1 MKFLEK
7 LSLTLFSIIV
17 LILSLVMC
25 LLVFGWVRIST
36 VLFLLQ
42 TVLAI
47 PTAVNIILVISVVLM
62 LLAVKCI
69 FFSTKVKENTEKSD
83 GILLE
88 NESGKL
94 LISVSTIEN
103 LVKGVVATFYSV
115 KDSKCKVELDR
126 QANNVKVYLNL
137 KVTADTII
145 KELSSKIQ
153 DKIKETVKQ
162 ATELEIKEIN
172 IEVEDI
178 ESEKQEK

>member
-1 MKFLEK
+1 MKFIEK
-7 LSLTLFSIIV
+7 LSLTIFSILI

-25 LLVFGWVRIST
+25 LLAFGWLKTST

-42 TVLAI
+42 TALAM
-47 PTAVNIILVISVVLM
+47 PTAVNIILVVSVILM
-62 LLAVKCI
+62 LLAIKCI
-69 FFSTKVKENTEKSD
+69 FFSSTTKENSEKSD

-88 NESGKL
+88 NENGKL

-103 LVKGVVATFYSV
+103 LVKGVVNTFYSV

-126 QANNVKVYLNL
+126 QVNNVKVDLNL

-145 KELSSKIQ
+145 KELSVDIQ

-162 ATELEIKEIN
+162 ATDLEIKEIN
-172 IEVEDI
+172 IDI
-178 ESEKQEK
+178 DDIDAVIEK